1 MDLVLNMNLTMQTL
15 VSFNVF
21 YLFLLCR
28 LNKNKHYDFYDFM
41 SLPLLNTHLRD
52 FYPKIY

>member
-15 VSFNVF
+15 VSFNVY

-28 LNKNKHYDFYDFM
+28 LNKNKHYDFYEFM